1 MVPHDSV
8 CMAVFA
14 YFRWFCSAGPVDG
27 QDPTIRGD
35 EQEVVSEESHH
46 EDDEEERIPDDFY
59 YNFDDHVSTAIVEEE
74 SGLPLNL
81 LQLQYP
87 YTSRF
92 LWGGGD
98 VGADEIMAR
107 SRRTCT

>member
-1 MVPHDSV
+1 
-8 CMAVFA
+8 MAVFA
-14 YFRWFCSAGPVDG
+14 YFRLFCSAAGPVDG

-92 LWGGGD
+92 LWGRGLG
-98 VGADEIMAR
+98 V
-107 SRRTCT
+107 TL